1 MINLYTQYYDLREQR
16 LKIQREVDS
25 LEQQEKDILY
35 EITKE
40 FTGESIKDSV
50 DGFTMLAKRKDVPTV
65 RDWSATLAYIKET
78 GQVDLLQKRLT
89 DSAVKARWDAGVDVP
104 GVELTHK
111 YVVTITKD

>member
-1 MINLYTQYYDLREQR
+1 MILLYTQYYALREQR
-16 LKIQREVDS
+16 LKIQREADA

-40 FTGESIKDSV
+40 FASDTVKHSV
-50 DGFTMLAKRKDVPTV
+50 DGFTMRAKRKDVATV

-89 DSAVKARWDAGVDVP
+89 DSAVKARWDAGVEVP

>member
-1 MINLYTQYYDLREQR
+1 MINLFAQYYDLREQR
-16 LKIQREVDS
+16 LKLQREADA

-40 FTGESIKDSV
+40 FNADSVKHSV

-89 DSAVKARWDAGVDVP
+89 DSAVKARWDAGIEVP

-111 YVVTITKD
+111 YAVTITKD